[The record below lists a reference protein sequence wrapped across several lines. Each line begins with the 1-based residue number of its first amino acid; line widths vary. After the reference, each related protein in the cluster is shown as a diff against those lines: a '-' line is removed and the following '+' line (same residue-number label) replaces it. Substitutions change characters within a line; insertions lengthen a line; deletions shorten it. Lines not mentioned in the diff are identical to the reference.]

1 MTITKH
7 RACLKWAGGK
17 KKLVPEIQRCLPKR
31 GIKRLIEPFVGGA
44 SVSLNTDY
52 PGYVL
57 NDMNPDLVGF
67 YQAIQTDVTRYIDAT
82 ADMFS
87 PENNTPDRY
96 YEFREEFNKNSDT
109 FRRACL
115 FLYLN
120 RHGFNGLCRY
130 NAKGGYN
137 VPFGRYKKPY
147 FPERELKHM
156 SEKLQS
162 AHLMQG
168 DFSIAFEQAQKG
180 DVIYC
185 DPPYTPLTLTAHFTA
200 YAGNSFSHQEQLRLV
215 ECAKNA
221 QTKGITTVISNHDIA
236 ITREL
241 YADASRIKGL
251 KVHRSISR
259 QAEGRVKVRELLAI
273 YSAI

>member
-1 MTITKH
+1 MRITKH

-31 GIKRLIEPFVGGA
+31 GIQRLIEPFVGGA

-52 PGYVL
+52 NAYIL

-67 YQAIQTDVTRYIDAT
+67 YQAIQSDMSGYLEAT
-82 ADMFS
+82 VEMFS
-87 PENNTPDRY
+87 PENNTPEHY
-96 YEFREEFNKNSDT
+96 YAYRAEFNECVDP

-130 NAKGGYN
+130 NSKGGYN

-147 FPERELKHM
+147 FPESELRHM
-156 SEKLQS
+156 SAKLQS
-162 AHLMQG
+162 AQLMQG
-168 DFSIAFEQAQKG
+168 DFSNAFEHAQKG

-185 DPPYTPLTLTAHFTA
+185 DPPYTPLTVTAHFTA
-200 YAGNSFSHQEQLRLV
+200 YAGNSFTHKEQLRLV
-215 ECAKNA
+215 ECAKDA
-221 QTKGITTVISNHDIA
+221 QAKGITTVISNHDMP

-241 YADASRIKGL
+241 YAEASRIKAL

-259 QAEGRVKVRELLAI
+259 HAEARVKVRELLAI
-273 YSAI
+273 YSA